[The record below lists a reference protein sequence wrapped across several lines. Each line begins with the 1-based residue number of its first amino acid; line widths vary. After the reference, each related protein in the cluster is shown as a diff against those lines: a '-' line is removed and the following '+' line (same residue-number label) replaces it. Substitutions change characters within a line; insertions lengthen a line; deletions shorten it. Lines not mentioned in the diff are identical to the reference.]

1 MSIYM
6 SKFILRDILQEY
18 DEIRREAAQALDL
31 RRQEIAEKVPEV
43 VKIHQDMI
51 DLMAQRSREI
61 ILNPNTSSDAI
72 DQLQEQITRLK
83 ARQLQLLEKKG
94 YPRDYLEIK
103 YRCSHCQDT
112 GYVGYPVR
120 EKCRCLIQRLLEKTY
135 QMSNIQELDREN
147 FSTFDPMVFPEEP
160 LENSKLNQRQYMVQ
174 LRDRLIDY
182 VSEFPDNDKRTI
194 LFTGKTGLGKTFLLN
209 CMAKAIMD
217 KGYTVIRISAYKLF
231 DQLFYSAISDKSD
244 YESLQSQLFEVDALI
259 IDDLGT
265 ETRRNNYTTEDL
277 FNIINERTMLR
288 SHTFLSTNLGLSELK
303 QRYSDRIT
311 SRLFDTSNTMLIR
324 FQGND
329 IRLRQTAK

>member
-1 MSIYM
+1 M